1 MALTDEEFKRVV
13 EEFKETGHESPIP
26 RPVSCSGIFF
36 FDDCGRNFADS
47 IERFEGRL
55 DAGASSFA
63 VIWADLSGHSHAA
76 PKKHQ
81 SGPVGSID
89 TKGRIGGEARIS
101 SCGSKCK
108 WQKTNKR
115 AKTNG
120 SLHGMRDDRLGD
132 MDIMA
137 LREALSLPVLAHPT
151 Q

>member
-36 FDDCGRNFADS
+36 FDDCGR
-47 IERFEGRL
+47 
-55 DAGASSFA
+55 SFA